1 MSKNVKEVKEFNL
14 DYNLPQVRLLEG
26 DELFAEHDKLQQH
39 FKQKTNI
46 TYNSQNKPTVEQV
59 LNDLKEVEE
68 VRIDLG
74 LYLKIRVGQNN
85 RIWINGNLVG
95 YNASS
100 TKDEPVRPEEVWTYV
115 EKTNDWL
122 SPTTVRDTG
131 ETWLRNKLAQLL
143 E

>member
-39 FKQKTNI
+39 FARKTNI

-74 LYLKIRVGQNN
+74 LYFKIRVGQNN

-100 TKDEPVRPEEVWTYV
+100 TKDEKVRPEEVWTYV
-115 EKTNDWL
+115 EKTNDWIA
-122 SPTTVRDTG
+122 PTTVRDTG

>member
-14 DYNLPQVRLLEG
+14 DYNLPQVRSLEG

-39 FKQKTNI
+39 FARKTNI

-74 LYLKIRVGQNN
+74 LYFKIRVGQNN

-100 TKDEPVRPEEVWTYV
+100 TKDEQVR
-115 EKTNDWL
+115 
-122 SPTTVRDTG
+122 
-131 ETWLRNKLAQLL
+131 A
-143 E
+143 

>member
-1 MSKNVKEVKEFNL
+1 MKTVKNFEYEI
-14 DYNLPQVRLLEG
+14 NLPQVRLLEG

-46 TYNSQNKPTVEQV
+46 TYNSHNKPTVEQV
-59 LNDLKEVEE
+59 LKDLQEVDE

-74 LYLKIRVGQNN
+74 LYFKIRVGKNN

-100 TKDEPVRPEEVWTYV
+100 TKDEQVRADEVWTYV

>member
-39 FKQKTNI
+39 FARKTNI

-68 VRIDLG
+68 VRID
-74 LYLKIRVGQNN
+74 
-85 RIWINGNLVG
+85 
-95 YNASS
+95 
-100 TKDEPVRPEEVWTYV
+100 
-115 EKTNDWL
+115 
-122 SPTTVRDTG
+122 
-131 ETWLRNKLAQLL
+131 
-143 E
+143 